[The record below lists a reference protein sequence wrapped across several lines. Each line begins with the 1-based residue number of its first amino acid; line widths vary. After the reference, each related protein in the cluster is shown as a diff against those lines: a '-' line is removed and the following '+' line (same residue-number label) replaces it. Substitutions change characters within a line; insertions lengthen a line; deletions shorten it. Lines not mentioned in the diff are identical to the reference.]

1 MGNRGGYLQGDKC
14 GEGKPKQGRVATVY
28 CVLVSW
34 ARAALDQQYMIYDL
48 LRDSGYFFFFLVGR
62 LRASCHALDMYECR

>member
-1 MGNRGGYLQGDKC
+1 MERVSQ
-14 GEGKPKQGRVATVY
+14 KQGRVTTVY

-34 ARAALDQQYMIYDL
+34 ARAALDQQYMIYL
-48 LRDSGYFFFFLVGR
+48 LQDGGYFFFFLGR